1 MNSALHRDLARI
13 LGEDGVASDAETLAR
28 FGGDALGAYRAF
40 RAASLLDG
48 RAAVVAWPTDSAK
61 VARLL
66 RYANSNRMPVVP
78 YGGGTGV
85 MGAAISADG
94 AIVLNMQRMNSVLD
108 VSGADLTA
116 GLQPGV
122 ILEDAHVAMKGE
134 GLRLGHDPWSRPIAT
149 VGGAISTDGVGY
161 TAAAH
166 GPMGDQ
172 VLGLEVVLADGETIR
187 TRAVPKGSYGPS
199 LDRLFI
205 GSEGTL
211 GVVTEATVRAFK
223 RPESRAMR
231 SFVFPE
237 FEAGFEAIVAMQTEG
252 VAPAVLD
259 YGDEPATDD
268 APEATLY
275 VSFEGFPGHVRAHV
289 AQAESICAKHGS
301 RDGEPGEVEQY
312 WRTRHSSAE
321 RYRDEVLNS
330 PDPAARRRRPSSYRM
345 DYLHMALPISQV
357 LEYRRRCASIL
368 EKRNIGVREW
378 SVWGRPEFFSML
390 IIDDRGSDD
399 PDSRHME
406 QTVDAVLALAQDMG
420 GTMEYCHGVGVKLAH
435 LAPAELA
442 SGYKTARDIKAAL
455 YPNGILNPGKLL
467 G

>member
-237 FEAGFEAIVAMQTEG
+237 FEAGFGQLSRCKPRAWRRPYSTT
-252 VAPAVLD
+252 
-259 YGDEPATDD
+259 ATN
-268 APEATLY
+268 
-275 VSFEGFPGHVRAHV
+275 R
-289 AQAESICAKHGS
+289 
-301 RDGEPGEVEQY
+301 R
-312 WRTRHSSAE
+312 RTMHPRPRCTYPSKG
-321 RYRDEVLNS
+321 S
-330 PDPAARRRRPSSYRM
+330 PDTSGRTSPKRSRFAPSTAVETANPVRLSSTGGRGTRRRSAIATR
-345 DYLHMALPISQV
+345 
-357 LEYRRRCASIL
+357 
-368 EKRNIGVREW
+368 
-378 SVWGRPEFFSML
+378 F
-390 IIDDRGSDD
+390 
-399 PDSRHME
+399 
-406 QTVDAVLALAQDMG
+406 
-420 GTMEYCHGVGVKLAH
+420 
-435 LAPAELA
+435 
-442 SGYKTARDIKAAL
+442 
-455 YPNGILNPGKLL
+455 
-467 G
+467 